1 VQPLDFRS
9 HPFRL
14 HHVADARDPSLLEL
28 YMSLFRSFTRALPLY
43 VLALPLAAQSTRQ
56 STKQPVVKSTA
67 SRILTVAGKQ
77 FRDLNRNGTLEPYED
92 WRLSSAARAMDLVG
106 RMTLE
111 EKAGAAVH
119 GSLSGARGDM
129 MGGTTY
135 DTAAAATAMID
146 RHVNSMI
153 TRLST
158 TPTAFA
164 EQNNALQAIAER
176 ARLGIPLTIS
186 TDPRNHFQVTAG
198 ASVSTS
204 GFSQWPETLGFGALD
219 DPMVVKRFATIIRQ
233 EYRAVG
239 IQMALSPQADLG
251 TEPRWSRITG
261 TFGEDPARVGALVTA
276 YTQGLQGS
284 NAGLTRDG
292 VATVVKHWVGYG
304 ASVNGFDGHN
314 YYGRYARFPGDRFAD
329 HVKPFLGAFAA
340 GVVGVMPTYDI
351 LDGLSID
358 GTPVEPVGAGFNK
371 RLLTEQLRGKY
382 KFRGMVVSDWAI
394 TQDCAVA
401 CMTGQPRQEPFQI
414 AMPWGVESLTKAQR
428 FAKGMNA
435 GIDQFGGV
443 DDGQPFVD
451 AVKAGTITEARLNE
465 AVTRIM
471 VVKFDLGLFENPYVD
486 AAKAG
491 TIVGSPAFTRE
502 AFAAQSKAVVVLQNS
517 RGPRMVPVAGKLF
530 LRGIAPAAATERGF
544 TVVNSA
550 EQADVAVIR
559 VNAPY
564 QTLHPTFFFGS
575 FQHEGDL
582 DFKDNDT
589 TFTFVKSTAAKVP
602 TIVVVY
608 LDRPAILTALQP
620 LAKTLLGEF
629 GVSDGALF
637 DVLTGKVVPTGK
649 LPFELPLSMEA
660 VNAQQSDVPHD
671 SKAPLYPIWFRA
683 RP

>member
-1 VQPLDFRS
+1 MSVFR
-9 HPFRL
+9 PF
-14 HHVADARDPSLLEL
+14 A
-28 YMSLFRSFTRALPLY
+28 RALPFL
-43 VLALPLAAQSTRQ
+43 VAALPLAAQSA
-56 STKQPVVKSTA
+56 SQPVVQSIKSP
-67 SRILTVAGKQ
+67 ILTVAGKQ

-92 WRLSSAARAMDLVG
+92 WRLTSAARAKDLVG

-119 GSLSGARGDM
+119 GSLFGAGGNM
-129 MGGTTY
+129 MGGGTY
-135 DTAAAATAMID
+135 DTAAAAKALID

-164 EQNNALQAIAER
+164 EQNNTLQVIAER

-186 TDPRNHFQVTAG
+186 TDPRNHFQATAG
-198 ASVSTS
+198 ASVSAS
-204 GFSQWPETLGFGALD
+204 GFSQWPETLGLGALD
-219 DPMVVKRFATIIRQ
+219 DPALVKRFATIIRQ

-239 IQMALSPQADLG
+239 IQMALSPQADIS
-251 TEPRWSRITG
+251 TEPRWARITD
-261 TFGEDPARVGALVTA
+261 TFGEDPVHVGALVTA
-276 YTQGLQGS
+276 YTQGMQGS
-284 NAGLTRDG
+284 NTGLTRDG
-292 VATVVKHWVGYG
+292 VATIVKHWVGYG

-314 YYGRYARFPGDRFAD
+314 YYGRYARFPGGRFDD

-351 LDGLSID
+351 LDGLKID

-371 RLLTEQLRGKY
+371 QLLAEQLRGKY
-382 KFRGMVVSDWAI
+382 KFRGLVLSDWAI
-394 TQDCAVA
+394 TQDCADA
-401 CMTGQPRQEPFQI
+401 CMTGQPRQAPFQI

-465 AVTRIM
+465 AVSRIM

-486 AAKAG
+486 VAKAG

-502 AFAAQSKAVVVLQNS
+502 ALAAQSKAVVVLQNS
-517 RGPRMVPVAGKLF
+517 RGARMVPAGGKLF
-530 LRGIAPAAATERGF
+530 LRGVAAAGATERGF
-544 TVVNSA
+544 TVVSSP

-559 VNAPY
+559 ISAPY
-564 QTLHPTFFFGS
+564 QVLHPTFFFGS

-582 DFKDNDT
+582 DFKDSDT
-589 TFTFVKSTAAKVP
+589 TFAFVKSTAAKVP

-620 LAKTLLGEF
+620 LAKTLIGEF

-637 DVLTGKVVPTGK
+637 DVLTGKVRPTGR
-649 LPFELPLSMEA
+649 LPFELPRSMEA
-660 VNAQQSDVPHD
+660 VNAQLSDVPHD
-671 SKAPLYPIWFRA
+671 SKAPLYSIWFRA
-683 RP
+683 QP